1 MLLLCWRGSFFYSL
15 RGLQLLYPFAALSMP
30 AAAQWPALGADYAV
44 GNMPFLYG
52 HIGVIVRPVRY
63 CRVAC
68 AVGFAAE
75 PPPAQSP
82 HFAANVVLPPLLGLE
97 KLMFQS
103 MLAGFVLLSISV
115 GGKFGLQVLL
125 HQV

>member
-1 MLLLCWRGSFFYSL
+1 MRWAIC
-15 RGLQLLYPFAALSMP
+15 PFSAR
-30 AAAQWPALGADYAV
+30 
-44 GNMPFLYG
+44 G
-52 HIGVIVRPVRY
+52 HIGVIVQPVRY

-75 PPPAQSP
+75 PPPAQLP
-82 HFAANVVLPPLLGLE
+82 HFATDVVLPPLLGLE

-103 MLAGFVLLSISV
+103 MLAGFVLLSVSV
-115 GGKFGLQVLL
+115 GSKFVLQVLL